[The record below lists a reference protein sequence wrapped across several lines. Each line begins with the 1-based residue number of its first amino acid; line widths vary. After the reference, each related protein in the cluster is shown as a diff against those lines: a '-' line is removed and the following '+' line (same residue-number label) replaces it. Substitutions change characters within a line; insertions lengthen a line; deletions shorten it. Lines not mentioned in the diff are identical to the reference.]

1 VDIRDRSVLLT
12 GATGGIGHAIAREL
26 AGRGARLILTGR
38 RAEVLEPLARET
50 GGLAVACDLSDRA
63 ALDRLVD
70 EHGGGVDA
78 LVSNAAMPASGP
90 LLEYTADQIDRALD
104 VNLRAPMHLA
114 RRLGESMAA
123 RRSGHIVFVSSMSG
137 KAASPGTSVYSATK
151 YGLRGFA
158 LALREDLR
166 PAGVGVSTIFPHF
179 IRDAGMFADAGVKLP
194 PFAGTRTSGDVAT
207 AVLRAI
213 ERNRAEVDVAPAWI
227 RVGAALAGIAPATSA
242 AVQRRLGSERIS
254 ADFADAQ
261 RHLR

>member
-1 VDIRDRSVLLT
+1 
-12 GATGGIGHAIAREL
+12 
-26 AGRGARLILTGR
+26 
-38 RAEVLEPLARET
+38 
-50 GGLAVACDLSDRA
+50 
-63 ALDRLVD
+63 
-70 EHGGGVDA
+70 
-78 LVSNAAMPASGP
+78 
-90 LLEYTADQIDRALD
+90 
-104 VNLRAPMHLA
+104 MHLA

-137 KAASPGTSVYSATK
+137 KAASPGTSVYAATK

-179 IRDAGMFADAGVKLP
+179 IRDAGMFADAGIKLP

-213 ERNRAEVDVAPAWI
+213 ERNRAEVDVAPVWI

-254 ADFADAQ
+254 ADFAEAQ